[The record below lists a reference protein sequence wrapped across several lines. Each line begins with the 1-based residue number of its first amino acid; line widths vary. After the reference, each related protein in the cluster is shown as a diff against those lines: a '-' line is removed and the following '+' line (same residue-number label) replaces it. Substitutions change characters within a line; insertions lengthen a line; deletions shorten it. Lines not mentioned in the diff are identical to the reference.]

1 MTITQLRKH
10 IEQLAAKSV
19 IRAQGWIGVDRE
31 MDAFEQGKTQA
42 YRDAVKLIAGLALKN
57 APC

>member
-42 YRDAVKLIAGLALKN
+42 YRDAVKLIGPHKEAR
-57 APC
+57 